1 MLNRR
6 ITLRLIFFLNLLLI
20 VIFVLSSIYVESF
33 ISTQINE
40 IQGFNGQGLVTIPY
54 VEAYGFT
61 VSISHIIY
69 YENGT
74 VANLGTLP
82 TTIPNYPFYVFW
94 ISISVNLILIALVL
108 RSIGKVP

>member
-6 ITLRLIFFLNLLLI
+6 ITLSLIFFLNLVLI
-20 VIFVLSSIYVESF
+20 VIFVLSSIYVGSF

-40 IQGFNGQGLVTIPY
+40 KQGFNGQGLVTIPY

-61 VSISHIIY
+61 VSISRIIY

-74 VANLGTLP
+74 VANLGPLP
-82 TTIPNYPFYVFW
+82 TTIPNFPFYVFW
-94 ISISVNLILIALVL
+94 LTVIINLVL
-108 RSIGKVP
+108 FWLVYKKLQKVS